1 MGYNVNMR
9 RLLFLLGVCLGLTL
23 AQADQ
28 DPPAAPW
35 AREAVE
41 LLVAK
46 GVFIGYPDGTFRWRE
61 PLTRQEAA
69 LALYRL
75 LAAYGLDRLSP
86 EEVDRLLSA
95 VRRLREE
102 LADQGQQMAGLKEE
116 AKALGERLKSLEGQ
130 PQADTRPLEE
140 ALKRLE
146 ERLKTLE
153 EAQKGLEAAQKAL
166 EARALEEELKKAQ
179 ERLKDLE
186 ERLRALEGRP
196 QAEPKDLEALK
207 REQEALKG
215 AQKALEDR
223 LAALEGTRT
232 AQEEALRRL
241 EEGLKGLPEAR
252 KLAEEAQA
260 RLQALEPRLRALEEG
275 LSDQQNRLKALE
287 NRLRALEERQA
298 QAEGRLQALEEEVAS
313 LKRTLTPI
321 RLPLYLGLAAYR
333 GDVTGEWFGRLLLGH
348 DALLGPL
355 GLRLAYEAPFA
366 EPSQGLASLDLTF
379 RASYGDLDGY
389 FGVGGGLYLEGTPF
403 GQLLIGA
410 GVRVVPNLS
419 VFLEGHQRYLFDGQ
433 MGQRSTLAFGF
444 AARF

>member
-1 MGYNVNMR
+1 MS
-9 RLLFLLGVCLGLTL
+9 RLWILLVVSLGLVL
-23 AQADQ
+23 AQEIQ

-86 EEVDRLLSA
+86 EEVDRLLS
-95 VRRLREE
+95 VVKRLQEE
-102 LADQGQQMAGLKEE
+102 LADQSQQMAGLKEE
-116 AKALGERLKSLEGQ
+116 AKALEERLKTLEGQ

-140 ALKRLE
+140 ALKQLE
-146 ERLKTLE
+146 ERLKARE

-166 EARALEEELKKAQ
+166 QARSLEEDLRRVQEDLKEL
-179 ERLKDLE
+179 ERQLK
-186 ERLRALEGRP
+186 ALEGRP
-196 QAEPKDLEALK
+196 QVEPKELESLKAEKEALK
-207 REQEALKG
+207 A
-215 AQKALEDR
+215 AQKGLEDR
-223 LAALEGTRT
+223 LAALEGARS
-232 AQEEALRRL
+232 AQQEALKGL
-241 EEGLKGLPEAR
+241 EERLKDLPEAR

-275 LSDQQNRLKALE
+275 LSDQENRLKALE

-298 QAEGRLQALEEEVAS
+298 HAEGRLQALEEEVAS
-313 LKRTLTPI
+313 LKRTLTPS
-321 RLPLYLGLAAYR
+321 RLPLYLGLAGYR

-433 MGQRSTLAFGF
+433 MGQRSTLAFGLAF
-444 AARF
+444 RP

>member
-1 MGYNVNMR
+1 MN
-9 RLLFLLGVCLGLTL
+9 RLLILLVVSLGVAL
-23 AQADQ
+23 AQEIQ

-95 VRRLREE
+95 VKRLQEE
-102 LADQGQQMAGLKEE
+102 LAGQGQQMAGLKEE
-116 AKALGERLKSLEGQ
+116 AKAL
-130 PQADTRPLEE
+130 
-140 ALKRLE
+140 E
-146 ERLKTLE
+146 ERLKALE

-166 EARALEEELKKAQ
+166 EARALEEKLKGAQ
-179 ERLKDLE
+179 EGLKDLE
-186 ERLRALEGRP
+186 NRLKALEDRP
-196 QAEPKDLEALK
+196 WVDPRDVESLK
-207 REQEALKG
+207 REQEALRA
-215 AQKALEDR
+215 AQKGLEDR
-223 LAALEGTRT
+223 LAALERART
-232 AQEEALRRL
+232 AQQEALKGL
-241 EEGLKGLPEAR
+241 EERLKDLPEAR

-260 RLQALEPRLRALEEG
+260 RLQALEPRLKALEEG
-275 LSDQQNRLKALE
+275 LKEQGGRLKALE
-287 NRLRALEERQA
+287 DRVKSLEERQARTEDRLRALEE
-298 QAEGRLQALEEEVAS
+298 EVVS
-313 LKRTLTPI
+313 LKRTLTPS
-321 RLPLYLGLAAYR
+321 RQPLYVGLAIYR

-355 GLRLAYEAPFA
+355 GLRLAYEAPFTNL
-366 EPSQGLASLDLTF
+366 EQGLASLDLTF

-389 FGVGGGLYLEGTPF
+389 FGVGGGLYLEGTAF

-410 GVRVVPNLS
+410 GVRMVPNLS

-433 MGQRSTLAFGF
+433 MGQRSTLAFGV

>member
-1 MGYNVNMR
+1 MN
-9 RLLFLLGVCLGLTL
+9 RLFMLLIVSVGLAL
-23 AQADQ
+23 SQEIQ
-28 DPPAAPW
+28 DPPASPW

-86 EEVDRLLSA
+86 GEVERLLSA
-95 VRRLREE
+95 VKGLQEE
-102 LADQGQQMAGLKEE
+102 LKGQEGLVS
-116 AKALGERLKSLEGQ
+116 ALQDEQQALKERLKDLEGK

-140 ALKRLE
+140 ALKRVD
-146 ERLKTLE
+146 ERLKALE

-166 EARALEEELKKAQ
+166 EARALEEKLKGAQ
-179 ERLKDLE
+179 EGLKDLE
-186 ERLRALEGRP
+186 NRLKALEDRP
-196 QAEPKDLEALK
+196 WVDPRDVESLK
-207 REQEALKG
+207 REQEALRA
-215 AQKALEDR
+215 AQKGLEDR
-223 LAALEGTRT
+223 LAALERART
-232 AQEEALRRL
+232 AQQEALKGL
-241 EEGLKGLPEAR
+241 EERLKDLPEAR

-260 RLQALEPRLRALEEG
+260 RLRALEPRLKALEEG
-275 LSDQQNRLKALE
+275 LKEQGD
-287 NRLRALEERQA
+287 RLRALEDRMKALEERQS
-298 QAEGRLQALEEEVAS
+298 QAESRLKALEEEVAS
-313 LKRTLTPI
+313 LKRTLAPT
-321 RLPLYLGLAAYR
+321 RHPLYLGLAVYR
-333 GDVTGEWFGRLLLGH
+333 GDVTGEWYGRLLLGH

-366 EPSQGLASLDLTF
+366 NPGQGLASLDLTF
-379 RASYGDLDGY
+379 RTSYGDLDGY
-389 FGVGGGLYLEGTPF
+389 FGVGGGLYLEGTAF

-410 GVRVVPNLS
+410 GVRMVPNLS

-433 MGQRSTLAFGF
+433 MGQRSTLAFGV

>member
-1 MGYNVNMR
+1 MN
-9 RLLFLLGVCLGLTL
+9 RLLILLVVSLGVAL
-23 AQADQ
+23 AQEIQ

-95 VRRLREE
+95 VKRLQEE
-102 LADQGQQMAGLKEE
+102 LAGQGQQMAGLKEE
-116 AKALGERLKSLEGQ
+116 AKALDERLK
-130 PQADTRPLEE
+130 A
-140 ALKRLE
+140 
-146 ERLKTLE
+146 LE

-166 EARALEEELKKAQ
+166 EARALEEKLKGAQ
-179 ERLKDLE
+179 EGLKNLENRLK
-186 ERLRALEGRP
+186 ALEDRP
-196 QAEPKDLEALK
+196 WVDPRDVESLK
-207 REQEALKG
+207 REQEALRA
-215 AQKALEDR
+215 AQKGLEDR
-223 LAALEGTRT
+223 LAALERART
-232 AQEEALRRL
+232 AQQEALKGL
-241 EEGLKGLPEAR
+241 EERLKDLPEAR

-260 RLQALEPRLRALEEG
+260 RLRALEPRLKALEEG
-275 LSDQQNRLKALE
+275 LKEQGD
-287 NRLRALEERQA
+287 RLRALEDRMKALEERQS
-298 QAEGRLQALEEEVAS
+298 QAESRLKALEEEVAS
-313 LKRTLTPI
+313 LKRTLAPT
-321 RLPLYLGLAAYR
+321 RHPLYLGLAVYR
-333 GDVTGEWFGRLLLGH
+333 GDVTGEWYGRLLLGH

-379 RASYGDLDGY
+379 RTSHGDLDGY
-389 FGVGGGLYLEGTPF
+389 FGVGGGLYLDQTPF
-403 GQLLIGA
+403 GQLLVGA
-410 GVRVVPNLS
+410 GFRVVPNLS
-419 VFLEGHQRYLFDGQ
+419 LFLEGHQRYLFDGQ
-433 MGQRSTLAFGF
+433 ASQRSTLAFGL

>member
-1 MGYNVNMR
+1 MVAMN
-9 RLLFLLGVCLGLTL
+9 RLLILLVVSLGVAL
-23 AQADQ
+23 AQEIQ

-46 GVFIGYPDGTFRWRE
+46 GVFTGYPDGTFRWRE

-95 VRRLREE
+95 VKRLQEE
-102 LADQGQQMAGLKEE
+102 LAGQGQQMAGLKEE
-116 AKALGERLKSLEGQ
+116 AKALDERLK
-130 PQADTRPLEE
+130 A
-140 ALKRLE
+140 
-146 ERLKTLE
+146 LE

-166 EARALEEELKKAQ
+166 EARALEEELRKAQ

-186 ERLRALEGRP
+186 GRLKALEGRP
-196 QAEPKDLEALK
+196 QAGPQDLEALK
-207 REQEALKG
+207 REQEALRA

-223 LAALEGTRT
+223 VAALEGARA
-232 AQEEALRRL
+232 AQEQALKRL

-252 KLAEEAQA
+252 KLAEEAQG
-260 RLQALEPRLRALEEG
+260 RLQALEPRIKALEEG
-275 LSDQQNRLKALE
+275 LKGQQDRLQALEDRLKALE
-287 NRLRALEERQA
+287 GRQA
-298 QAEGRLQALEEEVAS
+298 QTEDRLKALEEEVAS
-313 LKRTLTPI
+313 LKRTLTPT
-321 RLPLYLGLAAYR
+321 RLPLYLGLAAYQ
-333 GDVTGEWFGRLLLGH
+333 GDVTGEWYGRLLLGH

-379 RASYGDLDGY
+379 RTSHGDLDGY

-410 GVRVVPNLS
+410 GVRVVPHLS
-419 VFLEGHQRYLFDGQ
+419 LFLEGHQRYLFDGQ
-433 MGQRSTLAFGF
+433 TGQRSTLTFGL
-444 AARF
+444 ALRL